1 MLLKFST
8 NKIWKYIDYSGG
20 RQFLKK
26 LWNYDFTNAK
36 INIKL
41 FWLKKLN
48 EEKWFGSLICFLKI
62 LVLLSVHAYTK
73 IGS

>member
-8 NKIWKYIDYSGG
+8 NKIVKYIDQNGG

-26 LWNYDFTNAK
+26 IWNYDFTNAK

-41 FWLKKLN
+41 F
-48 EEKWFGSLICFLKI
+48 
-62 LVLLSVHAYTK
+62 
-73 IGS
+73 